1 MKINDVYEQGTIA
14 FVEQF
19 TIAEEELRQYV
30 VYTYYDKNEE
40 PLYVGRSR
48 AFYDTHHLNYDNKDF
63 MDEVE
68 YIGFLV
74 FDNEEITKVA
84 VKDVINYRKPKHNK
98 RHYKVDETL
107 IVPEDDIV
115 LKKDQMEQRWREWLS

>member
-1 MKINDVYEQGTIA
+1 MEIRDVYEQGIIA

-40 PLYVGRSR
+40 PLYVGRSK
-48 AFYDTHHLNYDNKDF
+48 AFYDTHSLNYNNKEF
-63 MDEVE
+63 MDDVE

-74 FDNEEITKVA
+74 FDNEEITKIA
-84 VKDVINYRKPKHNK
+84 VKDVIGYRKPKHNK
-98 RHYKVDETL
+98 RYYKVDDTA
-107 IVPEDDIV
+107 IVPDDDIV
-115 LKKDQMEQRWREWLS
+115 LKKSQMEQRWREFLS